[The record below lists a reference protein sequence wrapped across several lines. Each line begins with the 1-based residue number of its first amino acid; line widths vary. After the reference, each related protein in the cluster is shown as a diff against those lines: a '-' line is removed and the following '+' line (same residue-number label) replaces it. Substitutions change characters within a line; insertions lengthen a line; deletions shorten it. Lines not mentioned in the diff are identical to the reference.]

1 MYECADVPVSVTV
14 TLGVSV
20 YNGPHSSEEC
30 IRSADEALYL
40 GKKQGRNQ
48 VVIADLITEIKR

>member
-1 MYECADVPVSVTV
+1 MYERADVPVSVTV

-20 YNGPHSSEEC
+20 YNESHSIEEC

-40 GKKQGRNQ
+40 GEKQGRNQ
-48 VVIADLITEIKR
+48 VVIAD